1 MLFKE
6 NRGLKVEEEF
16 VRSIIDFLTDKGW
29 IKEDIKIKYGNDV
42 DCNFATGWGKLDG
55 LDVLDTVM
63 IPKCFYSD
71 KYSDNENIMS
81 LVPSLKK
88 LYKFDLV
95 KIAEVNNISLDRLIV
110 LFCILHEIGH
120 CINSHKQVKAFKN
133 NKTFLKELGLRQ
145 EIIRSMRFSVEF
157 DGSITNREAFNK
169 ATLNYRK
176 MTLERIADR
185 YAMKFIKI
193 YGKELCNIAN
203 RFIEYE
209 SITFARGY

>member
-6 NRGLKVEEEF
+6 NKGLKIEKEF
-16 VRSIIDFLTDKGW
+16 VKNIIDFLTDKGW
-29 IKEDIKIKYGNDV
+29 VKENLRIKYGD
-42 DCNFATGWGKLDG
+42 DIGYNFATGWGQLDG
-55 LDVLDTVM
+55 LDVLDTVI
-63 IPKCFYSD
+63 IPKYFYLD

-81 LVPSLKK
+81 LVPSLKE

-120 CINSHKQVKAFKN
+120 NINSHKQVKAFKE

-145 EIIRSMRFSVEF
+145 EIIRSMRFSV
-157 DGSITNREAFNK
+157 GYSGNITDREAFDK
-169 ATLNYRK
+169 ASLDYRK

-185 YAMKFIKI
+185 YAMKFMKL
-193 YGKELCNIAN
+193 YGKELCAMAN
-203 RFIEYE
+203 KIEYE
-209 SITFARGY
+209 VIAFA

>member
-6 NRGLKVEEEF
+6 NKGLKIEKEF
-16 VRSIIDFLTDKGW
+16 VKNIIDFLTDKGW
-29 IKEDIKIKYGNDV
+29 VKENLRIKYGD
-42 DCNFATGWGKLDG
+42 DIGYNFATGWGKLDG
-55 LDVLDTVM
+55 LDVLDTVI
-63 IPKCFYSD
+63 IPKYFYLD

-81 LVPSLKK
+81 LVPSLKE

-120 CINSHKQVKAFKN
+120 NINSHKQVKAFKE

-145 EIIRSMRFSVEF
+145 EIIRSMRFSV
-157 DGSITNREAFNK
+157 GYSGNITDREAFDK
-169 ATLNYRK
+169 ASLDYRK

-185 YAMKFIKI
+185 YAMKFMKL
-193 YGKELCNIAN
+193 YGKELCDMAN
-203 RFIEYE
+203 KIEYE
-209 SITFARGY
+209 VIAFV

>member
-6 NRGLKVEEEF
+6 NKGLKIEKEF

-29 IKEDIKIKYGNDV
+29 VKEDIKIKYGDDIGYNL
-42 DCNFATGWGKLDG
+42 AIGWGKLDG
-55 LDVLDTVM
+55 LDVLDTVI
-63 IPKCFYSD
+63 IPKYFYLD

-81 LVPSLKK
+81 LVPSLKE

-120 CINSHKQVKAFKN
+120 NINSHKQVRAFKE
-133 NKTFLKELGLRQ
+133 NKTYLKEVGLRE
-145 EIIRSMRFSVEF
+145 EISRSMWLSV
-157 DGSITNREAFNK
+157 GYSGNITDREAFDK
-169 ATLNYRK
+169 ASLDYRK

-185 YAMKFIKI
+185 YAMKFMKL
-193 YGKELCNIAN
+193 YGKELCAMAN
-203 RFIEYE
+203 KIEYE
-209 SITFARGY
+209 SVVSV

>member
-6 NRGLKVEEEF
+6 NKGLKIEKEF

-29 IKEDIKIKYGNDV
+29 VKEDIKIKYGDDIGYNL
-42 DCNFATGWGKLDG
+42 ATGWGKLDG
-55 LDVLDTVM
+55 LDVLDTVI
-63 IPKCFYSD
+63 IPKCFYLD

-81 LVPSLKK
+81 LVPSLKE

-120 CINSHKQVKAFKN
+120 NINSHKQVRAFKE
-133 NKTFLKELGLRQ
+133 NKTFLKELDLRG
-145 EIIRSMRFSVEF
+145 EIRRSMWLSVGY
-157 DGSITNREAFNK
+157 DGSITDRETFDK
-169 ATLNYRK
+169 ASLNYRK

-185 YAMKFIKI
+185 YAMKFMKL
-193 YGKELCNIAN
+193 YGKELCNMAN
-203 RFIEYE
+203 RIEYE
-209 SITFARGY
+209 AIAFA

>member
-6 NRGLKVEEEF
+6 NKGLKIEKEF
-16 VRSIIDFLTDKGW
+16 VRNIIDFLTDKGW
-29 IKEDIKIKYGNDV
+29 VKENVRIKYEDDIGY
-42 DCNFATGWGKLDG
+42 NFATGWGKLDG
-55 LDVLDTVM
+55 LDVLDTVI
-63 IPKCFYSD
+63 IPKYFYLD

-81 LVPSLKK
+81 LVPSLKE

-120 CINSHKQVKAFKN
+120 NINSHKQVKAFKE

-145 EIIRSMRFSVEF
+145 EIIRSMRFSV
-157 DGSITNREAFNK
+157 GYSGNITDREAFDK
-169 ATLNYRK
+169 ASLDYRK

-185 YAMKFIKI
+185 YAMKFMKL
-193 YGKELCNIAN
+193 YGKELCNMAN
-203 RFIEYE
+203 RIEYE
-209 SITFARGY
+209 TIAFA

>member
-6 NRGLKVEEEF
+6 NKGLKIEKEF
-16 VRSIIDFLTDKGW
+16 VKNIIDFLTDKGW
-29 IKEDIKIKYGNDV
+29 IKENVRIKYGD
-42 DCNFATGWGKLDG
+42 DIGYNFATGWGKLDG
-55 LDVLDTVM
+55 LDVLDTVI
-63 IPKCFYSD
+63 IPKYFYLD

-81 LVPSLKK
+81 LVPSLKE

-120 CINSHKQVKAFKN
+120 NINSHKQVRAFKE

-157 DGSITNREAFNK
+157 DGSITDRETFDK
-169 ATLNYRK
+169 ASLDYRK

-185 YAMKFIKI
+185 YAMKFMKL
-193 YGKELCNIAN
+193 YGKELCNMAN
-203 RFIEYE
+203 RIEYE
-209 SITFARGY
+209 TIAFA

>member
-6 NRGLKVEEEF
+6 NKGLKIEKEF

-29 IKEDIKIKYGNDV
+29 VKEDIKIKYGDDIGYNL
-42 DCNFATGWGKLDG
+42 ATGWGKLDG
-55 LDVLDTVM
+55 LDVLDTVI
-63 IPKCFYSD
+63 IPKYFYLD

-81 LVPSLKK
+81 LVPSLKE

-120 CINSHKQVKAFKN
+120 NINSHKQVRAFKE
-133 NKTFLKELGLRQ
+133 NKTFLKELDLRG
-145 EIIRSMRFSVEF
+145 EIRRSMWLSVGY
-157 DGSITNREAFNK
+157 DGSITDRETFDK
-169 ATLNYRK
+169 ASLNYRK

-185 YAMKFIKI
+185 YAMKFMKL
-193 YGKELCNIAN
+193 YEKELCAMAN
-203 RFIEYE
+203 KIEYE
-209 SITFARGY
+209 VIALV

>member
-6 NRGLKVEEEF
+6 NKGLKIEKEF

-29 IKEDIKIKYGNDV
+29 VKEDIKIKYGD
-42 DCNFATGWGKLDG
+42 DISYNFSTGWGKLND

-95 KIAEVNNISLDRLIV
+95 KIAEINNISLDRLIV

-120 CINSHKQVKAFKN
+120 CINSYKQVKAFKN

-157 DGSITNREAFNK
+157 DGSITNRETFDK
-169 ATLNYRK
+169 ASLNYRK
-176 MTLERIADR
+176 MTLERIADK
-185 YAMKFIKI
+185 YAMKFMKL
-193 YGKELCNIAN
+193 YGKELCCMAN
-203 RFIEYE
+203 RIEYE
-209 SITFARGY
+209 AIAFA

>member
-6 NRGLKVEEEF
+6 NKGLKIEKEF

-29 IKEDIKIKYGNDV
+29 VKEDIKIKYGDDIGYNL
-42 DCNFATGWGKLDG
+42 ATGWGKLDG
-55 LDVLDTVM
+55 LDVLDTVI
-63 IPKCFYSD
+63 IPKCFYLD

-81 LVPSLKK
+81 LVPSLKE

-120 CINSHKQVKAFKN
+120 NINSHKQVRAFKE
-133 NKTFLKELGLRQ
+133 NKTYLKELGLRG
-145 EIIRSMRFSVEF
+145 EIIRSMWLSVGY
-157 DGSITNREAFNK
+157 DGSITDRETFDK
-169 ATLNYRK
+169 ITLNYRK

-185 YAMKFIKI
+185 YAMKFMKL
-193 YGKELCNIAN
+193 YGKELCDMAN
-203 RFIEYE
+203 KIEYE
-209 SITFARGY
+209 TIAFA

>member
-6 NRGLKVEEEF
+6 NRGLKIEKEF

-29 IKEDIKIKYGNDV
+29 IKENVKIKYGNDV
-42 DCNFATGWGKLDG
+42 GYNFSTGWGKLND
-55 LDVLDTVM
+55 LDVLDTIM
-63 IPKCFYSD
+63 IPKYFYLD

-81 LVPSLKK
+81 LVPSLKE

-120 CINSHKQVKAFKN
+120 CINSYKQVKAFKN
-133 NKTFLKELGLRQ
+133 NKTYLKELGVRG
-145 EIIRSMRFSVEF
+145 EISRSMWLSVGYSGNITDRKAF
-157 DGSITNREAFNK
+157 DK
-169 ATLNYRK
+169 ASLDYRK

-185 YAMKFIKI
+185 YAMKFMKL
-193 YGKELCNIAN
+193 YGKELCAMAN
-203 RFIEYE
+203 KIEYE
-209 SITFARGY
+209 VIALV

>member
-16 VRSIIDFLTDKGW
+16 VRSIVNFLTDKGW
-29 IKEDIKIKYGNDV
+29 VKDDLKIKYENDISY
-42 DCNFATGWGKLDG
+42 NFSTGWGKLND
-55 LDVLDTVM
+55 LDVLDTIM
-63 IPKCFYSD
+63 IPKCFYTD

-81 LVPSLKK
+81 LVPNLKK

-95 KIAEVNNISLDRLIV
+95 KIAEINNISLDRLIV

-120 CINSHKQVKAFKN
+120 SINSHKQVKAFKD
-133 NKTFLKELGLRQ
+133 NKTYFKELGLRG

-157 DGSITNREAFNK
+157 DGSITDRETFDK
-169 ATLNYRK
+169 ITLNYRK

-185 YAMKFIKI
+185 YAMKFMKL
-193 YGKELCNIAN
+193 YGKELCAMAN
-203 RFIEYE
+203 KIEYE
-209 SITFARGY
+209 VIALV

>member
-6 NRGLKVEEEF
+6 NIGLKIEEEF

-29 IKEDIKIKYGNDV
+29 VKQDLKIKYGD
-42 DCNFATGWGKLDG
+42 DIGYNFSTDWGRLDG
-55 LDVLDTVM
+55 IDVLDTVA

-81 LVPSLKK
+81 LVLNLKK

-95 KIAEVNNISLDRLIV
+95 KIAEINNISLDRLIV

-120 CINSHKQVKAFKN
+120 CINSHKQVKAFKD
-133 NKTFLKELGLRQ
+133 NKTFLKELRLRQ

-157 DGSITNREAFNK
+157 DGSITDRKTFDK
-169 ATLNYRK
+169 ASLDYRK
-176 MTLERIADR
+176 MNLERIADR
-185 YAMKFIKI
+185 YAMKFMKL
-193 YGKELCNIAN
+193 YGKELCAMAN
-203 RFIEYE
+203 KIEYE
-209 SITFARGY
+209 VIAFV

>member
-6 NRGLKVEEEF
+6 NIGLKIEEEF

-29 IKEDIKIKYGNDV
+29 VKQDLKIEYGDDIDY
-42 DCNFATGWGKLDG
+42 NFSTNWGKLDG
-55 LDVLDTVM
+55 IDVLDTIM

-81 LVPSLKK
+81 LVPNLKK

-95 KIAEVNNISLDRLIV
+95 KIAEINNIPLDKLIA

-120 CINSHKQVKAFKN
+120 SINSYKQVKAFKD
-133 NKTFLKELGLRQ
+133 NKTFLKELRLRMK
-145 EIIRSMRFSVEF
+145 IRHSMWLSVGY
-157 DGSITNREAFNK
+157 DGSITDRETFDK
-169 ATLNYRK
+169 ITLNYRK

-185 YAMKFIKI
+185 YAMKFMKL
-193 YGKELCNIAN
+193 YGKELCDMAN
-203 RFIEYE
+203 RIEYE
-209 SITFARGY
+209 TIVSV

>member
-6 NRGLKVEEEF
+6 NRGLKVEKKF

-29 IKEDIKIKYGNDV
+29 IKEDLKIKYGD
-42 DCNFATGWGKLDG
+42 DISYNFATGWGKLDG

-95 KIAEVNNISLDRLIV
+95 KIAEINNISLDRLIV

-120 CINSHKQVKAFKN
+120 NINSHKQVWAFKE
-133 NKTFLKELGLRQ
+133 NKTFLKELDLRG
-145 EIIRSMRFSVEF
+145 EIRRSMWFSVGY
-157 DGSITNREAFNK
+157 DGSITDRETFDK
-169 ATLNYRK
+169 ASLNYRK

-185 YAMKFIKI
+185 YAMKFMKL
-193 YGKELCNIAN
+193 YEKELCAMAN
-203 RFIEYE
+203 KIEYE
-209 SITFARGY
+209 VIALV

>member
-6 NRGLKVEEEF
+6 NKGLKIEKEF
-16 VRSIIDFLTDKGW
+16 VKNIIDFLTDKGW
-29 IKEDIKIKYGNDV
+29 VKENLRIKYGD
-42 DCNFATGWGKLDG
+42 DISYNFATGWGKLDG

-81 LVPSLKK
+81 LVPNLKK

-95 KIAEVNNISLDRLIV
+95 KIAEINNISLDRLIV

-120 CINSHKQVKAFKN
+120 NINSHKQVRAFKE
-133 NKTFLKELGLRQ
+133 NKTFLKELDLRG
-145 EIIRSMRFSVEF
+145 EIRRSMWLSVGY
-157 DGSITNREAFNK
+157 DGSITDRETFDK
-169 ATLNYRK
+169 ITLNYRK

-185 YAMKFIKI
+185 YAMKFMKL
-193 YGKELCNIAN
+193 YGKELCAMAN
-203 RFIEYE
+203 KIEYE
-209 SITFARGY
+209 VIALV

>member
-6 NRGLKVEEEF
+6 NRGLKIEEEF

-29 IKEDIKIKYGNDV
+29 VKEDIKIKYENDISY
-42 DCNFATGWGKLDG
+42 NFSTGWGKLND
-55 LDVLDTVM
+55 LDVLDTIM
-63 IPKCFYSD
+63 IPKCFYTD

-95 KIAEVNNISLDRLIV
+95 KIAEINNISLDRLIV

-120 CINSHKQVKAFKN
+120 SINSYKQVKAFKE
-133 NKTFLKELGLRQ
+133 NKTFLRELKLRH
-145 EIIRSMRFSVEF
+145 EISRDMFFSIGCSGNIL
-157 DGSITNREAFNK
+157 DREAFDK
-169 ATLNYRK
+169 ASLNYRK

-185 YAMKFIKI
+185 YAMKFMKL
-193 YGKELCNIAN
+193 YGKEELYHMAN

-209 SITFARGY
+209 SVVSV

>member
-42 DCNFATGWGKLDG
+42 DCNFATGWGRLDG
-55 LDVLDTVM
+55 IDVLDTVA
-63 IPKCFYSD
+63 IPKYFYSD

-169 ATLNYRK
+169 ASLNYRK

-185 YAMKFIKI
+185 YAMKFMKL
-193 YGKELCNIAN
+193 YGKELCNMAN
-203 RFIEYE
+203 RIEYE
-209 SITFARGY
+209 TIAFV

>member
-6 NRGLKVEEEF
+6 NKGLKIEKEF
-16 VRSIIDFLTDKGW
+16 VKNIIDVLTDKGW
-29 IKEDIKIKYGNDV
+29 VKENLRIKYGD
-42 DCNFATGWGKLDG
+42 DISYNFATGWGKLDG

-81 LVPSLKK
+81 LVPNLKK
-88 LYKFDLV
+88 IYKFDLV

-120 CINSHKQVKAFKN
+120 CINSHKQVKAFKD
-133 NKTFLKELGLRQ
+133 NKTFLKELDLRG
-145 EIIRSMRFSVEF
+145 EISRSMWLSVGY
-157 DGSITNREAFNK
+157 DGSITDREAFDK
-169 ATLNYRK
+169 VTLNYRK

-185 YAMKFIKI
+185 YAMKFMKL
-193 YGKELCNIAN
+193 YEKELCAMAN
-203 RFIEYE
+203 KIEYE
-209 SITFARGY
+209 VIALV

>member
-6 NRGLKVEEEF
+6 NKGLKIEKEF
-16 VRSIIDFLTDKGW
+16 VKNIIDFLTDKGW
-29 IKEDIKIKYGNDV
+29 IKEDIKIKYEGDV
-42 DCNFATGWGKLDG
+42 GYNFSTGWGKLDG

-81 LVPSLKK
+81 LVPNLKK
-88 LYKFDLV
+88 IYKFDLV

-120 CINSHKQVKAFKN
+120 NINSHKQVKAFKN

-157 DGSITNREAFNK
+157 DGSITNREAFDK
-169 ATLNYRK
+169 ASLNYRK

-185 YAMKFIKI
+185 YAMKFMKL
-193 YGKELCNIAN
+193 YGKELCAMAN
-203 RFIEYE
+203 KIEYE
-209 SITFARGY
+209 SIVSV